1 MEEFDPD
8 ETYSIN
14 VQQVIDNKTLLPIT
28 RDLAKRISRECYL
41 TVGDYINTMDDVEL
55 NYLIDLIPSDDNMAT
70 LTEKSGE
77 LMLISELLALGEG
90 LPSANAEDIMART
103 SFFTKLLVFESLYR
117 KGIINAYHENWT
129 LDLDINNNS
138 VLVEAIPG
146 ITPTLQDLKKLTGP
160 DKDDK

>member
-28 RDLAKRISRECYL
+28 RDLAKRISKECYL
-41 TVGDYINTMDDVEL
+41 TVGEYIITMDDVEL
-55 NYLIDLIPSDDNMAT
+55 NYLIDLIPTDDNMAT

-117 KGIINAYHENWT
+117 KGIVNAFHENWT
-129 LDLDINNNS
+129 LDLDINNETI
-138 VLVEAIPG
+138 LVEAIPG
-146 ITPTLQDLKKLTGP
+146 ITPSLEDLKKLTGP

>member
-1 MEEFDPD
+1 MEDFDPD

-28 RDLAKRISRECYL
+28 RDLAKRISRESYL
-41 TVGDYINTMDDVEL
+41 TVGEYIITMDDVEL
-55 NYLIDLIPSDDNMAT
+55 NYLIDLIPTDDNMAT

-117 KGIINAYHENWT
+117 KGIINAFHENWT
-129 LDLDINNNS
+129 LDLDINNETI
-138 VLVEAIPG
+138 LVEAIPG
-146 ITPTLQDLKKLTGP
+146 ITPSLEDLKRLTGP

>member
-1 MEEFDPD
+1 MEDFDPD

-28 RDLAKRISRECYL
+28 RDLAKRISRESYL
-41 TVGDYINTMDDVEL
+41 TVGEYIITMDDVEL
-55 NYLIDLIPSDDNMAT
+55 NYLIDLIPTDDNMAT

-117 KGIINAYHENWT
+117 KGIINAFHENWT
-129 LDLDINNNS
+129 LDLDINNETI
-138 VLVEAIPG
+138 LVEAIPG
-146 ITPTLQDLKKLTGP
+146 ITPSLEDLKKLTGP

>member
-28 RDLAKRISRECYL
+28 RDLAKRISKECYL
-41 TVGDYINTMDDVEL
+41 TVGEYIITMDDVEL
-55 NYLIDLIPSDDNMAT
+55 NYLIDLIPTDDNMAT

-117 KGIINAYHENWT
+117 KGIINAFHENWT
-129 LDLDINNNS
+129 LDLDINNETI
-138 VLVEAIPG
+138 LVEAIPG
-146 ITPTLQDLKKLTGP
+146 ITPSLEDLKKLTGP